1 MQHENVLRAVANR
14 LTVTAV
20 DDLPRIAGLLAA
32 QLANCSLNLQ
42 FADSKANTASVAV
55 HKLKTRINSLLQ
67 EKSIAGRFT
76 GAVLVKA
83 SIDNGGENVLRVT
96 ESWARG
102 LLNCMNKPDTVEVK
116 TLYLITLTRIFV
128 LTQDDPALVREITTP
143 LLPTFIKTTLNLIR
157 PTSIRTSNGSKN
169 VASPLL
175 SSVLTCWIR
184 LLPKYASV
192 FRPFLNQLKPI
203 CVSVIA
209 DIEARAPQRD
219 LAIRLLCWLLWSIP
233 KTTIIQDSI
242 SMGRDLIN
250 GAHTTADKVFR
261 AVVEEHESNDP
272 TLGRVRGKPNFAKD
286 PKQAESDSAGLPPWA
301 GINEGSHRLRV
312 ILQWLVCLTS
322 IPSAE
327 SLPLPI
333 GAVIDLTARLMVITV
348 PSGKPGNSSDLKYHK
363 EASKEEKEELWVN
376 LPEVHRA
383 CLGLL
388 AKLCSSLGRAL
399 VPLQQTIVSQIL
411 DLFANMSWHEGI
423 RSDIYSI
430 LGNIMMQLDIHALK
444 SHRTAFLSIL
454 ERCCVDVKTG
464 YLRTTADSTATI
476 AKNDNIRLGFN
487 STPNSNGRSDTGSL
501 CKEPEVFEAAWAL
514 LSQALR
520 YYPASSMSRHIRAEL
535 DRIAVLL
542 NHEDAVL
549 ASVLNPV
556 QSRDGKAVGASL
568 LPFLARSTQDNMALE
583 ALLRPRMPVFSDGG
597 PHVRKESEAQLSDDE
612 EHEHDGLDKTD
623 ILVHLEQSV
632 AEQQNEDTGA
642 PEANAD
648 ETYAKMIP
656 RVEDNQGI
664 RAQKRSIEVMET
676 DVESIEVLSSGLV
689 ESREPKKPRSEALSE
704 DAVRPMTQD
713 MNADPSELDADT
725 DIVGELNP
733 QTVNWQAQVP
743 ASGGHLVSNNTAR
756 KHFPQDGSDSDDSE
770 IPTIDPEFDTDEDE
784 DIL

>member
-250 GAHTTADKVFR
+250 AAHTTADKVFR

-363 EASKEEKEELWVN
+363 EASKEEKEELW
-376 LPEVHRA
+376 
-383 CLGLL
+383 
-388 AKLCSSLGRAL
+388 
-399 VPLQQTIVSQIL
+399 
-411 DLFANMSWHEGI
+411 
-423 RSDIYSI
+423 
-430 LGNIMMQLDIHALK
+430 LDIHALK

-487 STPNSNGRSDTGSL
+487 STPNSNGRSDTGSF

-689 ESREPKKPRSEALSE
+689 ESREPKKSRSEALSE